1 MWYYD
6 FHFNSTNLFDAHIC
20 MDLVS
25 SNCEFAEQ
33 SDGIHTDTIYLNHN
47 LEQIITRKVDCTPF
61 RGIGEEDYPCDS
73 DADCKMPGG
82 ICADVKIY
90 ERNDYE
96 DELYHSWIKNYK
108 SCKTPETMIN
118 VTMSYD
124 DVCL

>member
-1 MWYYD
+1 
-6 FHFNSTNLFDAHIC
+6 
-20 MDLVS
+20 
-25 SNCEFAEQ
+25 
-33 SDGIHTDTIYLNHN
+33 
-47 LEQIITRKVDCTPF
+47 
-61 RGIGEEDYPCDS
+61 
-73 DADCKMPGG
+73 MPGG